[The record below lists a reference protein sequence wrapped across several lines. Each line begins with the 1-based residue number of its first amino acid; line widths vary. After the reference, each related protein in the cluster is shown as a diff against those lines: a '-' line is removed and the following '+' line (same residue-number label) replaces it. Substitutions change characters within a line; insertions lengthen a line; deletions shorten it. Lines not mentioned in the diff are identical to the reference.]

1 MKKFKKLLSVII
13 CFCMIFAGITF
24 ADHTEVSA
32 TPNSYSRL
40 GGATRYLTSIQISQ
54 DGWPKGSDYVVI
66 ASGEKYPDALCAAP
80 LAKLYDAPILLTPY
94 GSLAGI
100 DANNSLEKEIYR
112 LHPSH
117 AFIIGG
123 AAGAVSDQVKIEL
136 QNLGVPDSN
145 IERLY
150 GDDRYGTSLAVAQKI
165 EDTLKSNNSS
175 ITGVAVASGENYP
188 DALSIASIAAAKKMP
203 ILLTEKYSTN
213 ESIKA
218 FIKNNNANNTTYVIG
233 GTGVIVDSINTVSD
247 LPHMQRL
254 AGDDRYHT
262 NLEVIKEFTTN
273 SDTSLKN
280 LYIAY
285 SYGFADALS
294 GSAEAANDN
303 GVILLANYNDI
314 SDHME
319 DTLTYIHSNLRSV
332 NTVKVLGGTGVVP
345 DALANKIIYPD
356 RTVLGYTY
364 GGSTTNGILSN
375 YTSTIDEIAT
385 FTFSAGSDGHIS
397 NGLRGDGSPYPT
409 PTSTIDLANSLGTR
423 PMALVTNG
431 FDYGIA
437 HSMLSSETYR
447 KNFIVDILS
456 IMESDHYSGV
466 NIDFENVY
474 DSDRNNYTT
483 FIQELYS
490 VLHPLNYF
498 VTVSIPAKVDETT
511 YYAFDYAAIGQ
522 YTDQVAIMTYD
533 YAPGAPSCTAPINW
547 VQNVINFAVDVAKI
561 PSNKILLGLEPG
573 GRDWCEHTNPDGSI
587 YYTSTFRGIA
597 STLKL
602 ATDNNASFTFEKSS
616 DGTIIAKHFDYKD
629 TSGLQHHVW
638 LEDKDDLTAKLNIV
652 NNENLGGVAIW
663 ELSATDNDYLNL
675 MKSMLRK

>member
-203 ILLTEKYSTN
+203 ILLTEKASMN
-213 ESIKA
+213 SSVSS
-218 FIKNNNANNTTYVIG
+218 FIQTYNKNNTTYVIG
-233 GTGVIVDSINTVSD
+233 GSGVIIDDVCNA
-247 LPHMQRL
+247 LPNHKRL
-254 AGDDRYHT
+254 GGIDRYHT
-262 NLEVIKEFTTN
+262 NLEVINEFTTN
-273 SDTSLKN
+273 SDTSLNN

-294 GSAEAANDN
+294 GSAEAAKDN
-303 GVILLANYNDI
+303 AAILLAYYNDI
-314 SDHME
+314 PDHMK
-319 DTLTYIHSNLRSV
+319 DILTYIHSNLRNI
-332 NTVKVLGGTGVVP
+332 NTVKVLGGTGVVS
-345 DALANKIIYPD
+345 DAMANKIIYPD

-397 NGLRGDGSPYPT
+397 NGIRGDGSPYPT
-409 PTSTIDLANSLGTR
+409 PTSTIDLANSLKTR

-437 HSMLSSETYR
+437 DSMLSSETYR
-447 KNFIVDILS
+447 QNFITDIIS
-456 IMESDHYSGV
+456 IIQKYHYSGV
-466 NIDFENVY
+466 NVDFENVY
-474 DSDRNNYTT
+474 DSDRNYFTT
-483 FIQELYS
+483 FIKELYS
-490 VLHPLNYF
+490 ALHPLNYF
-498 VTVSIPAKVDETT
+498 VTVSVPAKEDEST

-533 YAPGAPSCTAPINW
+533 DTPGTASCTAPINW
-547 VQNVINFAVDVAKI
+547 VQNVINYAIDVAKI

-573 GRDWCEHTNPDGSI
+573 GRNWCEHTDKDGNT
-587 YYTSTFRGIA
+587 YYTYFDFEGIDL
-597 STLKL
+597 TLKL
-602 ATDNNASFTFEKSS
+602 AADNNASFIFEKSS
-616 DGTIIAKHFDYKD
+616 DGTIISKHFRYIDG
-629 TSGLQHHVW
+629 SGVPHQVW
-638 LEDKDDLTAKLNIV
+638 LEDKDDLAAKLNIV

-663 ELSATDNDYLNL
+663 ELSATNSDYLNL
-675 MKSMLRK
+675 IKSMLRK